1 MTAPATVDTGSTAPD
16 GQVAGGDR
24 TGADSGAEPGGTGGD
39 PGRTGGVPGA
49 DPGRT
54 GGVPASL
61 SAPSLSPSRAADFL
75 SCPLKYRFRVVDRI
89 TEAPSPEAVRGTVV
103 HAVLER
109 LFDLPA
115 GERTLDRATAM
126 VGPEWAR
133 LLAEDPRA
141 AQLQAASD
149 VPLGAATEP
158 EATEP
163 GATEPGVPE
172 PGATEPG
179 TAGAVP
185 GAGPDGPAEVVG
197 DARAGADTELP
208 GWLAVSG
215 RLLATYFGLEDP
227 GRVEPAEREL
237 RVQTELD
244 GGLVLRGFVDR
255 LDVAPDGAMRIV
267 DYKTGRAPGEGW
279 EARALFQMR
288 FYALVL
294 WRLRGRMPRLL
305 QLMYL
310 GSGEVVRYAPD
321 EHDLLATER
330 KLRAV
335 WSAIESS
342 MRRRDFRPNPSRL
355 CDWCDHKVRCPAWGG
370 TAPDYPEPVPA
381 SEPVLPSVQGSGR

>member
-1 MTAPATVDTGSTAPD
+1 MGTLGPSRVAGVLSGCGVRFPSMTAPVTADTG
-16 GQVAGGDR
+16 VAGG
-24 TGADSGAEPGGTGGD
+24 G
-39 PGRTGGVPGA
+39 PGRTGGA
-49 DPGRT
+49 
-54 GGVPASL
+54 PASL
-61 SAPSLSPSRAADFL
+61 AAPSLSPSRAADFL

-89 TEAPSPEAVRGTVV
+89 PEAPSPEAVRGTVV

-115 GERTLDRATAM
+115 RERTLDRATAM

-141 AQLQAASD
+141 AQLQAAEQTAPPA
-149 VPLGAATEP
+149 V
-158 EATEP
+158 
-163 GATEPGVPE
+163 
-172 PGATEPG
+172 
-179 TAGAVP
+179 TAGGEPPPVH
-185 GAGPDGPAEVVG
+185 G
-197 DARAGADTELP
+197 DLP
-208 GWLAVSG
+208 GWLTVSG

-294 WRLRGRMPRLL
+294 WRLRGTMPRLL

-335 WSAIESS
+335 WAAIESS
-342 MRRRDFRPNPSRL
+342 MRRQDFRPNPSRL
-355 CDWCDHKVRCPAWGG
+355 CDWCDHKIRCPAWGG
-370 TAPDYPEPVPA
+370 TAPAYPEPETPA
-381 SEPVLPSVQGSGR
+381 GPAAGPGPGPEQPGVDA

>member
-1 MTAPATVDTGSTAPD
+1 MTAPVPSDTAPTGPD
-16 GQVAGGDR
+16 QQVR
-24 TGADSGAEPGGTGGD
+24 E
-39 PGRTGGVPGA
+39 PGRTGGA
-49 DPGRT
+49 
-54 GGVPASL
+54 PASL

-89 TEAPSPEAVRGTVV
+89 PEAPSPEAVRGTVV

-115 GERTLDRATAM
+115 RDRTLEQATAM
-126 VGPEWAR
+126 VPQEWTR
-133 LLAEDPRA
+133 LLSEDPRA
-141 AQLQAASD
+141 AQLQAGPDA
-149 VPLGAATEP
+149 PA
-158 EATEP
+158 
-163 GATEPGVPE
+163 
-172 PGATEPG
+172 
-179 TAGAVP
+179 AVP
-185 GAGPDGPAEVVG
+185 AGQPAGVDGG
-197 DARAGADTELP
+197 LP
-208 GWLAVSG
+208 GWLTASS
-215 RLLATYFGLEDP
+215 RLLSTYFGLEDP

-255 LDVAPDGAMRIV
+255 LDIAPDGAMRIV

-294 WRLRGRMPRLL
+294 WRLRGTMPRLL

-342 MRRRDFRPNPSRL
+342 MRRRDFRPSPSKL

-370 TAPDYPEPVPA
+370 TAPDYPGPTPGPGA
-381 SEPVLPSVQGSGR
+381 DPGRSVLEGAAQAVTPIAVTS